1 VFLREQG
8 GMNMKKNW
16 MFLILL
22 GLFILILSACGQ
34 GAAGNEE
41 LQTTD
46 GIEAEESTDFVEEDT
61 TIENKQEEV
70 ETEEPAESIEPE
82 EEEVTASE
90 DEEVIEETKVTP
102 IELVFSDDQV
112 MDMYRVERQLE
123 VSDDELFKAT
133 LEAWVAGPTEEGL
146 ASLLPEGVEVLFVE
160 EIEGVAHASFS
171 EELLQANVGS
181 GTEYMLLQ
189 QIALAMK
196 QFGFNETQI
205 LVDGEIHPELFGH
218 IDTSVPIVAESL
230 EDYEKLN

>member
-1 VFLREQG
+1 
-8 GMNMKKNW
+8 MKKNW

-22 GLFILILSACGQ
+22 GLFILILGACGQ
-34 GAAGNEE
+34 GAVSNEDP
-41 LQTTD
+41 QTAD
-46 GIEAEESTDFVEEDT
+46 EIETEENSDLVEED
-61 TIENKQEEV
+61 ENATNEESQEEV
-70 ETEEPAESIEPE
+70 VEEPAEPVE
-82 EEEVTASE
+82 ETE
-90 DEEVIEETKVTP
+90 DEVATSEEDEVVEETNVTP

-133 LEAWVAGPTEEGL
+133 LESWIAGPTEEGL
-146 ASLLPEGVEVLFVE
+146 ASLLPEGVQVLSVE
-160 EIEGVAHASFS
+160 EIAGVAHASFS
-171 EELLQANVGS
+171 KELLQANVGA
-181 GTEYMLLQ
+181 GTEHMLLQ

-218 IDTSVPIVAESL
+218 IDTSVPVVAESL